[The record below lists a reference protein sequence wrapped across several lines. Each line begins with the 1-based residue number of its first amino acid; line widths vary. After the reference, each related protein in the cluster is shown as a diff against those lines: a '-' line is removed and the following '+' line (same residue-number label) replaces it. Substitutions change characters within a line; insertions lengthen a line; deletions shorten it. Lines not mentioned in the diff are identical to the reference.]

1 MTNFNISFVENWKTK
16 GFSYILVVPRDKYGV
31 LRPLTYEK
39 PVMRGYTIQIDEL
52 KFINLKE
59 EYFLV
64 KQKDASQFSGAHSNS
79 NRLAKSA

>member
-16 GFSYILVVPRDKYGV
+16 GFGYILVVPRDKYGV
-31 LRPLTYEK
+31 LRPLTHEK
-39 PVMRGYTIQIDEL
+39 PVLRGYTIQIDEL

-64 KQKDASQFSGAHSNS
+64 KQKDASHKGGVHSNS
-79 NRLAKSA
+79 GLLAKSA

>member
-1 MTNFNISFVENWKTK
+1 MTTFNISFVENWKTK

-31 LRPLTYEK
+31 LRPLTHEK
-39 PVMRGYTIQIDEL
+39 QVLKGYTIQIDEL

-64 KQKDASQFSGAHSNS
+64 KQKDAFHLNGGHSSGNL
-79 NRLAKSA
+79 LARSA